1 MKASQAMHVKRTNY
15 KTLLQRRLT
24 FKVGTQ
30 LNDLHRLGTGP
41 ETFFSNT
48 APNHMLDFFDFWY
61 ALPVK
66 ANTHPIA
73 MYNLENLLVAT
84 VTWLAGIC

>member
-1 MKASQAMHVKRTNY
+1 
-15 KTLLQRRLT
+15 LQRRLA

-41 ETFFSNT
+41 ETFF
-48 APNHMLDFFDFWY
+48 LI
-61 ALPVK
+61 LPPPTCSVK

>member
-1 MKASQAMHVKRTNY
+1 M
-15 KTLLQRRLT
+15 
-24 FKVGTQ
+24 
-30 LNDLHRLGTGP
+30 LH
-41 ETFFSNT
+41 
-48 APNHMLDFFDFWY
+48 FFDFWY